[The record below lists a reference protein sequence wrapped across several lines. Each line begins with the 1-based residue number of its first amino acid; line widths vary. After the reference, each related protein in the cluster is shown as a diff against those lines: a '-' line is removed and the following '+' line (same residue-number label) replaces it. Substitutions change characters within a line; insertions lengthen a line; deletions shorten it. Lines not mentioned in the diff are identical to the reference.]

1 MKKLNLNLRFYK
13 KVISD
18 GAIKDELDTEILDY
32 AVDNIEYIH
41 EADATFGSRFGC

>member
-1 MKKLNLNLRFYK
+1 LKKLNLNLRFYK
-13 KVISD
+13 KVLSD
-18 GAIKDELDTEILDY
+18 GAINELDTEILDY